1 MNKSS
6 EIFILVTLTLSIFFI
21 SLVSLSGNV
30 QRLGVVLFILL
41 SFFILKK
48 NELNVDIR
56 IVAIV
61 IFLMF
66 ISITR
71 FIYSYV

>member
-66 ISITR
+66 ISIT
-71 FIYSYV
+71 

>member
-61 IFLMF
+61 IFL
-66 ISITR
+66 
-71 FIYSYV
+71 